1 MTMADNRIVAKSDSD
16 PRPAELKLV
25 RRVGDELNDASQ
37 DCGRL
42 QVLVSSLL
50 DKTDHPDLVGEFHML
65 QDLDRLH
72 QVLAD
77 LARLLNEIGRASQ
90 KLTPDDKALASL
102 LKLASLRHRLF
113 PDLSNTDPSDE
124 DEVTFF

>member
-1 MTMADNRIVAKSDSD
+1 MADNRIVAKSDSD

-25 RRVGDELNDASQ
+25 RRVGDELKNASQ

-77 LARLLNEIGRASQ
+77 LACLLNEIGRNSQ
-90 KLTPDDKALASL
+90 ALTPDHTALANL

-113 PDLSNTDPSDE
+113 PELANTDLSDE

>member
-1 MTMADNRIVAKSDSD
+1 M
-16 PRPAELKLV
+16 
-25 RRVGDELNDASQ
+25 
-37 DCGRL
+37 
-42 QVLVSSLL
+42 LVSSLL
-50 DKTDHPDLVGEFHML
+50 DKTDHPDLVAEFHML

-77 LARLLNEIGRASQ
+77 LACLLNEIGRNSQ
-90 KLTPDDKALASL
+90 EWTSDSMALASH

-113 PDLSNTDPSDE
+113 PELANTDLSDE

>member
-1 MTMADNRIVAKSDSD
+1 M
-16 PRPAELKLV
+16 
-25 RRVGDELNDASQ
+25 
-37 DCGRL
+37 
-42 QVLVSSLL
+42 LVSSLL

-77 LARLLNEIGRASQ
+77 SARLLNEIGRASQ
-90 KLTPDDKALASL
+90 ELTPDDKALASL

-113 PDLSNTDPSDE
+113 PGLYNMDPSDE